1 MRRLLPFALL
11 LSMAAAI
18 LPASEPARARKTQIR
33 IPVWTAG
40 EEKIKPANFKATLNG
55 EPARILGVKTPGDDQ
70 IILLVLDVSAELADF
85 EPAREAIAG
94 ELAKLPASTYVGLLR
109 AQDGLAVLHDPTPDR
124 AKITDTLAAMAVTG
138 NAGFLNTV
146 EEIGRIADSMSAA
159 SPVRVSVLYVTDSN
173 VRNYREDFSN
183 PVINSSDSH
192 DLSRKFPEVLIQEK
206 MSKLETSLAREQT
219 PLFVVHLRYR
229 DDRLNEAYLNGL
241 KRLAETTAG
250 TSAFCR
256 STAEIPGAIE
266 HAFRTIAAQYS
277 VTVALPEKISP
288 VLQIQIT
295 SDAGDNSA
303 LTYRTRFVMKGR

>member
-1 MRRLLPFALL
+1 M
-11 LSMAAAI
+11 
-18 LPASEPARARKTQIR
+18 PADGPARARRTQVR
-33 IPVWTAG
+33 VPVWTEAD
-40 EEKIKPANFKATLNG
+40 ATLTRASFKATLDG
-55 EPARILGVKTPGDDQ
+55 KPARILDVKTPGDDQ
-70 IILLVLDVSAELADF
+70 IILLVLDVSGDLADF
-85 EPAREAIAG
+85 EPAREAIAA
-94 ELAKLPASTYVGLLR
+94 ELGKLPGSTYVGLLR
-109 AQDGLAVLHDPTPDR
+109 AQDGLSVLHDPTPDR
-124 AKITDTLAAMAVTG
+124 ATITGALAAIPVAG
-138 NAGFLNTV
+138 NAGLLDTV

-159 SPVRVSVLYVTDSN
+159 SPVRVSILYVTDSN

-192 DLSRKFPEVLIQEK
+192 DLSRKFPEALIQEK
-206 MSKLETSLAREQT
+206 ISKLEASLAREQT

-277 VTVALPEKISP
+277 VTVALPERVSP

-295 SDAGDNSA
+295 ADAGADSSPA
-303 LTYRTRFVMKGR
+303 LTSRTRFVMKGR